1 MINIY
6 FAYSPF
12 AFAVN
17 GFVSQKLESIYEHD
31 KFQEYTVSEHMIGGG
46 GGFRCPSPRIIS
58 LTTAYNGQILINI

>member
-17 GFVSQKLESIYEHD
+17 GFLSQKLESIYEYD
-31 KFQEYTVSEHMIGGG
+31 KFQEYTVSEHMIGGRG
-46 GGFRCPSPRIIS
+46 GSGAPHQ
-58 LTTAYNGQILINI
+58 G